1 MAIREIEIDDL
12 DSEKFIR
19 EKIEEISE
27 LVGDGLAINALS
39 GGIDSSVVTM
49 LGHYALGE
57 RLKTYCIDNGLLR
70 HNEPEMVVSLFKELG
85 VSVEIINAK
94 EEFFAAL
101 KSVTDPEA
109 KREAITETF
118 YKKVFRGLII
128 GSKASVL
135 LQGTNL
141 TDIEETVAGIKRQ
154 HNIFEQLGIDPLMV
168 LGYKIIEPLVQLRKD
183 GIRKIAKALGI
194 PETFY
199 NKMPFPGPG
208 LATRIIGEVTP
219 ERTETVR
226 RATVIVE
233 AALADI
239 GAFQYMA
246 ILHQDRATGIRDGK
260 RVFGQQIQ
268 IRCWDSVDART
279 ATPTKLSDEIQNRLV
294 NGIIA
299 AVPDIVSVMFHRT
312 PKPPSTIEVL

>member
-1 MAIREIEIDDL
+1 MAIKEIKIEDL
-12 DSEKFIR
+12 DSEKFIQ
-19 EKIEEISE
+19 EKVRGISM
-27 LVGDGLAINALS
+27 LVGDGFAINALS

-49 LGHYALGE
+49 LGHRAIGR

-70 HNEPEMVVSLFKELG
+70 QNEPKIVVSLFKELG
-85 VSVEIINAK
+85 VSVKIIDAK
-94 EEFFAAL
+94 EEFFTAL
-101 KSVTDPEA
+101 KGITDPET

-118 YKKVFRGLII
+118 YKKVFGRLAIESG
-128 GSKASVL
+128 ANVL

-154 HNIFEQLGIDPLMV
+154 HNVFEQLGIDPLTT
-168 LGYKIIEPLVQLRKD
+168 LGYEIIEPLVQLRKD

-208 LATRIIGEVTP
+208 LAARIIGEVTP

-233 AALADI
+233 AALADT
-239 GAFQYMA
+239 GAFQYLA
-246 ILHQDRATGIRDGK
+246 ILHQDRATGMRDGK
-260 RVFGQQIQ
+260 RVYGQQIQ
-268 IRCWDSVDART
+268 VRCWDSDDART
-279 ATPTKLSDEIQNRLV
+279 GTPTKLSDEIEDRVV

-299 AVPDIVSVMFHRT
+299 AVPDVVCVTFSKT
-312 PKPPSTIEVL
+312 SKPPSTIEVL

>member
-1 MAIREIEIDDL
+1 MAIREIKIEDL
-12 DSEKFIR
+12 DSERFIKKKVR
-19 EKIEEISE
+19 EISK
-27 LVGDGLAINALS
+27 LVGNGLAINALS
-39 GGIDSSVVTM
+39 GGIDSSAVTM
-49 LGHYALGE
+49 LGHCAIGK

-70 HNEPEMVVSLFKELG
+70 QDEPEKVFSLFRRLG
-85 VSVEIINAK
+85 VFVKIINAR

-101 KSVTDPEA
+101 KGVTDPEA

-118 YKKVFRGLII
+118 YKKVFGRLVKESGAKI
-128 GSKASVL
+128 L

-154 HNIFEQLGIDPLMV
+154 HNVFEQLGIDPLTE
-168 LGYKIIEPLVQLRKD
+168 LGYKIVEPLVQLRKD
-183 GIRKIAKALGI
+183 GIKKIAKALGI
-194 PETFY
+194 PETAY
-199 NKMPFPGPG
+199 NKMPFPGPA

-226 RATVIVE
+226 KATVIAE
-233 AALADI
+233 EMLAKT

-246 ILHQDRATGIRDGK
+246 ILHKDRATGMRDGK
-260 RVFGQQIQ
+260 RVYGQQIQ

-279 ATPTKLSDEIQNRLV
+279 GTPTKLSDEIQDWLV
-294 NGIIA
+294 TRIITE
-299 AVPDIVSVMFHRT
+299 VPDVVSVMFHRT